1 MPLRDK
7 KKIAALILLGI
18 CVVSAVVGIMFIPS
32 SPVDGFGGGKIA
44 VIRIEGPITGSS
56 GLGILGSATSATEI
70 AKQIKRAGEDPAV
83 NAIVLRIN
91 SPGGSAASSQ
101 EIYQEVLRA
110 KEKGKVVVA
119 SMGDSATSGGYY
131 VACAAD
137 KIVAN
142 PGSMT
147 GSIGVIFSQLQY
159 SELMERYGIEAN
171 VIKSGKYKD
180 MGSPFR
186 NMTDKERKILQNMV
200 DDIYD
205 QFVDAVVEG
214 RGMNRSKV
222 LELADGRIFTGKQAM
237 EKGLVDHMGNYQDSI
252 KIAANMS
259 GVEKPQVVTYGGES
273 PFGSLLGLFAR
284 EVGHGVAE
292 TFLKAGKQEVKYNQ
306 FI

>member
-1 MPLRDK
+1 MLRDK
-7 KKIAALILLGI
+7 RKIAALILLGI
-18 CVVSAVVGIMFIPS
+18 CVVSAVVGVMFIPS
-32 SPVDGFGGGKIA
+32 SPVGFGGGKIA

-70 AKQIKRAGEDPAV
+70 AKQVKRAGEDPSV

-142 PGSMT
+142 PGTIT

-214 RGMNRSKV
+214 RDMNRSKV
-222 LELADGRIFTGKQAM
+222 LELADGRIFTGRQAM
-237 EKGLVDHMGNYQDSI
+237 EKGLVDRMGNYQDSI
-252 KIAANMS
+252 KVAANMS
-259 GVEKPQVVTYGGES
+259 GIEKPQVVTYGSES

-292 TFLKAGKQEVKYNQ
+292 TFEGR
-306 FI
+306 